1 MSKRSID
8 KHVYEQYVDAAVAL
22 FMEHYTAS
30 LTDTV
35 LAQECGPATYP
46 ESLDHRC
53 MKAIRKEC
61 AKHQRMEIG
70 KGAKKVFK
78 SAAVILIALLS
89 MSSILFMTVE
99 AFRIPVINFFIEQ
112 GDGFW
117 VITGKSEDESA
128 NSDFDPNDPLA
139 GLLPEGYEVTATE
152 GDKRNVKRY
161 YYQNYNDGKITL
173 WFLENIVDM
182 TVDSEDASKSE
193 KCYVAHYEG
202 ILVTKD
208 GFVQLAWFD
217 QLSQKSYLLSSNTLD
232 GDALLR
238 IAEQMMKKTTK

>member
-1 MSKRSID
+1 MSRRNID
-8 KHVYEQYVDAAVAL
+8 KQVYEQYVDATVAL
-22 FMEHYTAS
+22 FMEHYTAV
-30 LTDTV
+30 LTDTILEKKSASV
-35 LAQECGPATYP
+35 SCSET
-46 ESLDHRC
+46 LDRRC
-53 MKAIRKEC
+53 MEAIRKES
-61 AKHQRMEIG
+61 AKQRHREIWQG
-70 KGAKKVFK
+70 TKKVLR
-78 SAAVILIALLS
+78 SAAVILVALLS
-89 MSSILFMTVE
+89 LSSILFMTVE
-99 AFRIPVINFFIEQ
+99 AFRVPVINFFIEQ

-117 VITGKSEDESA
+117 VISGKSEDNSV

-152 GDKRNVKRY
+152 GDTRNVKRY
-161 YYQNYNDGKITL
+161 YYQNYNDEKITL